1 LRQECGF
8 EVISYIYKVIKSS
21 RVLNQELPTKP
32 MKYPFFLLL
41 KSFSMLIPLSVQSE
55 QNEAIGLAIHLVSLS
70 AKAYTEKQDCISC
83 HHQSLPV
90 MALAHAKSSGYNISN
105 DFISGQNLYI
115 QDYFQSRINRM
126 MEGKGVIGGPYTAGY
141 ALLQMAV
148 ASERNDETIEALRT
162 YLLKTQKPDGSWQ
175 IRTHRPPLEDSDF
188 TATALAIRGLKHY
201 GSEKVAI
208 DSAVQW
214 LNDTQPKST
223 EDHVFQVLGL
233 HWANKESS
241 KAAKSLLSL
250 QQKDHGW
257 AQLPEMQ
264 SDAYATGQALFALQE
279 SGFLKDD
286 STKISAG
293 KQWLLNNQ
301 KPDGSWHVKS
311 RSRPIQRYFES
322 GFPHGK
328 DQFISISATC
338 WAIMALAERET
349 D

>member
-1 LRQECGF
+1 
-8 EVISYIYKVIKSS
+8 
-21 RVLNQELPTKP
+21 
-32 MKYPFFLLL
+32 MKFSPQLLL
-41 KSFSMLIPLSVQSE
+41 MSFCMLTSLSGEIE
-55 QNEAIGLAIHLVSLS
+55 QNEAIARAINLVRLS
-70 AKAYTEKQDCISC
+70 ATNYTEKRDCISC
-83 HHQSLPV
+83 HHQPLPD
-90 MALAHAKSSGYNISN
+90 MALAQAKAAGYSISN
-105 DFISGQNLYI
+105 DAISEQTHYI
-115 QDYFQSRINRM
+115 KDYFESRLKRM
-126 MEGKGVIGGPYTAGY
+126 HNGNGVIGGPYTAGY
-141 ALLQMAV
+141 ALIQMAV

-214 LNDTQPKST
+214 LNSTQPKST
-223 EDHVFQVLGL
+223 EDHVFHVLGL
-233 HWANKESS
+233 HWASKDSS
-241 KAAKSLLSL
+241 KAAKSLLAL
-250 QQKDHGW
+250 QEEDHGW

-293 KQWLLNNQ
+293 KQWLLKNQ
-301 KPDGSWHVKS
+301 KPDGSWHVKT

-328 DQFISISATC
+328 DQIISISATC